1 MLSHTRDCGCE
12 EEECVCHFYHYDCA
26 CQECPECAED
36 CFCFNPED
44 AMEHQV
50 DPTDFVKE
58 EMLGERPE
66 LDPFIDDTPLE
77 CGLEDPVVCESCQ

>member
-1 MLSHTRDCGCE
+1 MSPSTSECGCE
-12 EEECVCHFYHYDCA
+12 GEECICHFYHYDCA
-26 CQECPECAED
+26 CEQCPDCAED

-50 DPTDFVKE
+50 DPTAITE

-66 LDPFIDDTPLE
+66 LDPFLDDTPIDCDLE
-77 CGLEDPVVCESCQ
+77 NPEVCESCQ